1 MIANGFG
8 QYMRQVRS
16 CIRCR
21 IHFYKQYHSLCVPVV
36 LIQHSQVFDHHA
48 QEIINYRIKDI
59 TFIYKEFWRKVK
71 RFSPKIYL
79 LSQEY
84 MPVEK
89 NVKSICYTFA
99 KYFNW
104 SKNNKLIL
112 YLLNKSIY
120 LDIIRIFCSLF
131 FIISHV
137 TLCLSSAF
145 SIFFVRAW
153 VRKIKKC
160 LKLEKRLS
168 CNNLTGL
175 IRDLVMTHINAQPPD
190 RNDASDLGSLFWGT
204 FGCDVNI
211 HGRKQIDEMR
221 AFSQNTKSF
230 DFFHN
235 LMS

>member
-1 MIANGFG
+1 MIENGFV

-36 LIQHSQVFDHHA
+36 LVQHFQVFYRHA
-48 QEIINYRIKDI
+48 QEIINYQIKGI

-71 RFSPKIYL
+71 RLSPKIYL

-137 TLCLSSAF
+137 TLCLLSAF

-160 LKLEKRLS
+160 LKLEKSLS

-175 IRDLVMTHINAQPPD
+175 IIDLVITHINAQPSD

-204 FGCDVNI
+204 FCCDVNI
-211 HGRKQIDEMR
+211 HCRK
-221 AFSQNTKSF
+221 
-230 DFFHN
+230 
-235 LMS
+235 